1 LSFPNPNP
9 QTPNQNVSVRKTV
22 KTKTKVANPNNS
34 NQDLSVVG
42 CKVNDETKAMLQ
54 DYANKLSQEYLLDPV
69 GGIAKMMHKKFQGF
83 NIIIIVMSG
92 ITAVYLAY
100 PLLTILMFVKPSM
113 LLNDIL
119 RPQVTDALV
128 MSLVS
133 ASISTSIL
141 CLFGI
146 PLSYFLARFH
156 NFPGKILLRV
166 VVIIPLVLPPL
177 ASGAL
182 LLGVFGPYSP
192 MGKAFPGVEFTQS
205 IVGIIIA
212 QTYVAS
218 PFMILS
224 SQAAFESVD
233 ESYENVARVLGRSR
247 IETFFRISLPLAKS
261 GIVIGIILS
270 WVRAVGELGA
280 TMMMAYNPHT
290 ISIQIFEDNAIGG
303 LRTAIPDIVLAIGL
317 SIIAIFIV
325 YITRR
330 EQNQKDALKLQ
341 W

>member
-1 LSFPNPNP
+1 MIGKNL
-9 QTPNQNVSVRKTV
+9 
-22 KTKTKVANPNNS
+22 
-34 NQDLSVVG
+34 
-42 CKVNDETKAMLQ
+42 
-54 DYANKLSQEYLLDPV
+54 
-69 GGIAKMMHKKFQGF
+69 QGF
-83 NIIIIVMSG
+83 NIIIVVLSA
-92 ITAVYLAY
+92 ITVAYVAY
-100 PLLTILMFVKPSM
+100 PLLTILIFLKPAM

-119 RPQVTDALV
+119 RPQVTNAFIL
-128 MSLVS
+128 SLVS
-133 ASISTSIL
+133 ATISTSVL

-146 PLSYFLARFH
+146 PLSYFFARFD
-156 NFPGKILLRV
+156 NFPGKFILRV

-192 MGKAFPGVEFTQS
+192 IAKVFPEVEFTQS

-218 PFMILS
+218 PFMILA

-233 ESYENVARVLGRSR
+233 ESYENVARVLGKSR
-247 IETFFRISLPLAKS
+247 IETFFRISLPLAKT
-261 GIVIGIILS
+261 GIIIGVILS

-303 LRTAIPDIVLAIGL
+303 LRSAIPDIVLAIGL